1 MVTLVQ
7 LLTLLFV
14 IVSLALIVAI
24 PVLFATSD
32 ESTNTK
38 GTVSSL
44 AAFWGSLLIATSVAN
59 SLL

>member
-14 IVSLALIVAI
+14 IVSLVLIIAI

-38 GTVSSL
+38 GRVSSL
-44 AAFWGSLLIATSVAN
+44 AAFWSSLLIATSVAN

>member
-7 LLTLLFV
+7 LLTLLFI
-14 IVSLALIVAI
+14 IVSLFLIVAI
-24 PVLFATSD
+24 PILFATSD

-38 GTVSSL
+38 GTVSTL
-44 AAFWGSLLIATSVAN
+44 ATFWGSLLIATSVAN